1 MSQKVPDTRRLFIT
15 SRSMVTTFSAEFII
29 FACDTSTS
37 RLPYPYLPL
46 VHVTECGF
54 ISQCN
59 AMQCFRV
66 SECLPADWTSSYSVQ
81 CVHFCCLLHLA
92 MTGTIQSGQSKSQ
105 TLLKILKEIYVTF
118 GHFSHL
124 SSVFKKNFCV
134 CFCLQNL
141 SKKTSFINF
150 LSFEFL
156 KRGIFGTTSILLHHF
171 STIAFKNGD
180 VLREDNLCSDETFAQ
195 VITKFLQFSD
205 STTRQCPPS
214 PVSASPPA
222 AAAWC

>member
-1 MSQKVPDTRRLFIT
+1 MSWHLHTVHHQSDVAEGAGHAETVHHVKVHGDNFFCRIHHLF
-15 SRSMVTTFSAEFII
+15 
-29 FACDTSTS
+29 FACDTTSTS

-54 ISQCN
+54 ISHCN
-59 AMQCFRV
+59 AIMQCFRV

-124 SSVFKKNFCV
+124 PSVFKKNFCV
-134 CFCLQNL
+134 CFFCLQNL
-141 SKKTSFINF
+141 SKKPLSSIFCHLNF
-150 LSFEFL
+150 
-156 KRGIFGTTSILLHHF
+156 
-171 STIAFKNGD
+171 
-180 VLREDNLCSDETFAQ
+180 
-195 VITKFLQFSD
+195 
-205 STTRQCPPS
+205 
-214 PVSASPPA
+214 
-222 AAAWC
+222 